1 MSAFILKIRFLGRL
15 DVVKGTS
22 EQTTKVLFCEGSI
35 PSQTG
40 VPPRNVVY
48 NDVLLPINF
57 FCDLAL
63 YIQLTFQHLL
73 NSFSDNFFFERHF

>member
-1 MSAFILKIRFLGRL
+1 MFLGRL

-22 EQTTKVLFCEGSI
+22 EQTTKVLFYEGSI

-57 FCDLAL
+57 VVIWLF
-63 YIQLTFQHLL
+63 IQLTFQHLL
-73 NSFSDNFFFERHF
+73 TCMSLLVTTVF